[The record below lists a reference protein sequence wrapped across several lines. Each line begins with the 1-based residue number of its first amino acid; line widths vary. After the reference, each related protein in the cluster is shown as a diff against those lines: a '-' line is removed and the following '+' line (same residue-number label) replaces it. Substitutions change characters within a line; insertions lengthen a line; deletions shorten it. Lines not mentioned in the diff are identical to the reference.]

1 VSIPE
6 ELEDEF
12 SSSNVGEELA
22 LVPPARY
29 DWLCL
34 LRLVFI
40 NLNYNTH
47 ERQALRGRTRTVFH
61 LSTPHIILYS
71 FT

>member
-1 VSIPE
+1 M
-6 ELEDEF
+6 
-12 SSSNVGEELA
+12 NTG
-22 LVPPARY
+22 PAMFRPHDVIDFVY
-29 DWLCL
+29 I
-34 LRLVFI
+34 RLVFI
-40 NLNYNTH
+40 NLNYNTL